1 MNILNF
7 ILKIRKFLFIIFNGS
22 IEVNIKLASNN
33 QIYNLPIRK
42 SETIF
47 KLKEFCNILSNIPQ
61 DQQTLLFNE
70 KILLDEKLIS
80 DYRIENNHTIILV
93 KKEVPKSKNAPLNQ
107 NSNIS
112 NSNEKIFNN
121 DNKNFLNNKGLN
133 PNAISNAFIQAPD
146 FISLYCNLDFKL
158 IDDLYESLGI
168 GRISEII
175 GVDPQKIKEL
185 QEMLNFLKTLIELI
199 YKY

>member
-47 KLKEFCNILSNIPQ
+47 KLKEFCNIINNIPQ

-93 KKEVPKSKNAPLNQ
+93 K
-107 NSNIS
+107 
-112 NSNEKIFNN
+112 
-121 DNKNFLNNKGLN
+121 
-133 PNAISNAFIQAPD
+133 
-146 FISLYCNLDFKL
+146 
-158 IDDLYESLGI
+158 
-168 GRISEII
+168 
-175 GVDPQKIKEL
+175 
-185 QEMLNFLKTLIELI
+185 
-199 YKY
+199 